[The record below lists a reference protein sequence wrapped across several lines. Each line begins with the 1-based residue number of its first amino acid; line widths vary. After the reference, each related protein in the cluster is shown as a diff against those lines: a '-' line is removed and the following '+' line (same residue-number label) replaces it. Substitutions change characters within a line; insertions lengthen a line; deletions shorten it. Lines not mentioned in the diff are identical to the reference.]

1 MIRRLAAAVLALGLA
16 APACAAGEAIVHLS
30 LDGRP
35 VDRSGGIA
43 VARRGVVYADVVDL
57 SKAFDGLLTVQ
68 GRTAI
73 VTVNMTTA
81 TFTAGSVAAV
91 IGHAPVVLRG
101 APFWRHGHLYVP
113 LDAFVRQVAG
123 ARLRVDTR
131 HARARIYVNANPL
144 S

>member
-1 MIRRLAAAVLALGLA
+1 VIRRLAVALLVLGLA
-16 APACAAGEAIVHLS
+16 VPVSAAPETIIHLS
-30 LDGRP
+30 MDGRP

-43 VARRGVVYADVVDL
+43 VVRGGVVYADVVDL
-57 SKAFDGLLTVQ
+57 SKAFDGLLTMQ

-81 TFTAGSVAAV
+81 TFTAGSVAAE
-91 IGHAPVVLRG
+91 IGHAPIVLRG
-101 APFWRHGHLYVP
+101 APFLRHGHLYVP
-113 LDAFVRQVAG
+113 LDAFVRQLAG
-123 ARLRVDTR
+123 ARLRVDTQ